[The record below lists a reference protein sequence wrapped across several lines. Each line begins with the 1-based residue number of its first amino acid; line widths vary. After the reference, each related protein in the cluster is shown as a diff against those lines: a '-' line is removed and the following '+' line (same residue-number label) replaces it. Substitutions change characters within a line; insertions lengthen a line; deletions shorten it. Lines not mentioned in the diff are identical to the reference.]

1 MWIVQPSHY
10 CSSGF
15 LLEWGEEAEEGKA
28 VEEREKK
35 GEEERETQRRIKAF
49 SSLEVDSIT
58 SIHIPLARLSLW
70 PHLTAREAGM
80 WSLAD
85 AQWGGTQ

>member
-1 MWIVQPSHY
+1 M
-10 CSSGF
+10 
-15 LLEWGEEAEEGKA
+15 EWGEEAEEGKA

-35 GEEERETQRRIKAF
+35 GEEERETQRRIKGC
-49 SSLEVDSIT
+49 SGLEVDLVT
-58 SIHIPLARLSLW
+58 STHIPPARLSSW

-85 AQWGGTQ
+85 AQCVCVAQ